1 MAALL
6 FLPAL
11 EALGRVMELI
21 VKMRLQTS
29 KFVEMEIGSTRIE
42 NKNIS
47 QYFILGEKR
56 RIEKKNISCYFR
68 RIEKKYISQYFR
80 RIEKIIS
87 SEINFNNP

>member
-11 EALGRVMELI
+11 EALGRVVELI
-21 VKMRLQTS
+21 VKMRLQTPE
-29 KFVEMEIGSTRIE
+29 FVEMEIGSTRIE
-42 NKNIS
+42 KNYIS
-47 QYFILGEKR
+47 QYFISGEK
-56 RIEKKNISCYFR
+56 R

-80 RIEKIIS
+80 RIEKNIS